1 LIGGDPACYDRGMRR
16 AARGSL
22 LLLAALL
29 PLACSAPAPVPAP
42 VVRAE
47 PPRLIPLSGFFAN
60 REANWG
66 YRVSPD
72 GSRLGWI
79 ASHRGR
85 STIFFKPI
93 GTDAVGIVDSHSP
106 RAVQSFAWAQ
116 DSRRVLYRQD
126 RDGDENQHVYLADTE
141 RPEAPPRD
149 LTPWPG
155 ALSWIERVI
164 RSDPEHVVIGSN
176 RRDHAVFDLYRVSL
190 STGEARLL
198 AENPGDVVAWL
209 TDWDGQPRARLRH
222 VGPDGR
228 ELEVRWAGVWRTL
241 QTFDLEESDVRLL
254 GVTPD
259 DRGLWLLSSRG
270 RDRRSLVRVDFAT
283 GAESLVYEH
292 PRVDLDWVRLS
303 ERTRSP
309 LAVFAAP
316 DYPEARILDTGLAA
330 EAARLAA
337 SSPTGLSLTSVDDDE
352 RRATVQL
359 TTDRGYESFLLERGS
374 GRPVLL
380 GRSASMAF
388 ADALATV
395 EPVAFTA
402 RDGLRLH
409 GYLTRP
415 PGFSAPGPM
424 VLLVH
429 GGHWWR
435 DYWGYDSVVQFLA
448 NRGYAVLQVNYR
460 GSSGYG
466 RRFSELAVGEY
477 AGKMHDDLIDG
488 VRWAVER
495 GIADPARVAISGGSY
510 GGYATL
516 VGLTFTPDV
525 FACGVSVVGMSNLV
539 TLYENMPP
547 YWKLSF
553 APRFR
558 KYVGDPSR
566 PEDRQRLEAKSPLFR
581 ADHVK
586 RPVLIIHGANDV
598 RVKLS
603 ESEQM
608 VTALKAAGKDVRFVV
623 LGDEGHLRSYGNWRN
638 SIRHY
643 GEMERFLAACLGGRS
658 STTS

>member
-1 LIGGDPACYDRGMRR
+1 MRR
-16 AARGSL
+16 AARGVIF
-22 LLLAALL
+22 LLAGLL
-29 PLACSAPAPVPAP
+29 PLACTTPAPVPAP
-42 VVRAE
+42 AAGAD
-47 PPRLIPLSGFFAN
+47 PPRLIPLGSFFAN

-72 GSRLGWI
+72 GTRLGWI
-79 ASHRGR
+79 ASHLGR
-85 STIFFKPI
+85 STIFFKRI
-93 GTDAVGIVDSHSP
+93 GTDAVGIVDTHSQ
-106 RAVQSFAWAQ
+106 RSVRSFTWTR
-116 DSRRVLYRQD
+116 DSRRVLYLQD

-141 RPEAPPRD
+141 RPEAAPRD

-155 ALSWIERVI
+155 ALSWLERVV

-176 RRDHAVFDLYRVSL
+176 RRDRVVFDLYRVSL
-190 STGEARLL
+190 NTAEATLL
-198 AENPGDVVAWL
+198 AENPGDVVAWI
-209 TDWDGQPRARLRH
+209 TDWDGRPRARLRH
-222 VGPDGR
+222 LEPDAR
-228 ELEVRWAGVWRTL
+228 ALEVRWAGIWRRL
-241 QTFDLEESDVRLL
+241 QTFDLEEFDVRLL

-270 RDRRSLVRVDFAT
+270 HDRRSLVRIDLET
-283 GAESLVYEH
+283 GAESLVHAH
-292 PRVDLDWVRLS
+292 PRVDLEGVTLS

-309 LAVFAAP
+309 LAAAAVP
-316 DYPEARILDTGLAA
+316 DYPQTRIFDAGLAA
-330 EAARLAA
+330 EVAGLLRAM
-337 SSPTGLSLTSVDDDE
+337 PTGLNILSLDADE
-352 RRATVQL
+352 RRATVEL
-359 TTDRGYESFLLERGS
+359 YTDRGYEAYLLERGS

-380 GRSASMAF
+380 GRSASLAF

-395 EPVAFTA
+395 EPVSFTA
-402 RDGLRLH
+402 RDGLSLH

-429 GGHWWR
+429 GGHWSR
-435 DYWGYDSVVQFLA
+435 DYWGYDPVVQFLA

-460 GSSGYG
+460 GSTGYG
-466 RRFSELAVGEY
+466 RRFMELAIGEY

-495 GIADPARVAISGGSY
+495 GIADPARIAISGGSY

-525 FACGVSVVGMSNLV
+525 FACGVAVVGMSNLV

-547 YWKLSF
+547 YWKFSF

-566 PEDRQRLEAKSPLFR
+566 PEDRRRLEDKSPLFR
-581 ADHVK
+581 ADRVQ
-586 RPVLIIHGANDV
+586 RPVLIIHGANDA
-598 RVKLS
+598 RVKLA

-608 VTALKAAGKDVRFVV
+608 VAALKAAGKDVRFVV

-638 SIRHY
+638 SMRHY
-643 GEMERFLAACLGGRS
+643 GEMERFLAACLGGRA
-658 STTS
+658 STGN